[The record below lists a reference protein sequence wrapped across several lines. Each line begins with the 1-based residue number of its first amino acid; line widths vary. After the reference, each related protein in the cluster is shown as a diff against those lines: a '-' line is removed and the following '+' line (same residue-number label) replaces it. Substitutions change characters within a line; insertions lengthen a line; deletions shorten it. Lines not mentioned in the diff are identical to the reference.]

1 MESELRKIRA
11 GSESIEQE
19 LFRFMKQHLDMKT
32 QLKDA
37 FTKIKK
43 EMRTIRPTSN
53 LSAMTPNGHN
63 MKLPSI
69 SERDEKNLTER
80 TADPYATTEKLDEF
94 KKEINEYLEWKDAH
108 QQKQLMGL
116 GREIDLFNKTLFES
130 QVARL
135 QSIKGEL
142 KSESDQLPEMVY
154 EHRKLMDKI
163 GTTSNAFLAL
173 AVQRDDAKI

>member
-1 MESELRKIRA
+1 
-11 GSESIEQE
+11 
-19 LFRFMKQHLDMKT
+19 
-32 QLKDA
+32 
-37 FTKIKK
+37 
-43 EMRTIRPTSN
+43 
-53 LSAMTPNGHN
+53 
-63 MKLPSI
+63 
-69 SERDEKNLTER
+69 
-80 TADPYATTEKLDEF
+80 
-94 KKEINEYLEWKDAH
+94 
-108 QQKQLMGL
+108 MGL

-163 GTTSNAFLAL
+163 GTTSNALLAL